1 MKYHTL
7 SSTCLLA
14 KLEARDYLIHPR
26 RGKFFETV
34 SNITEVSTH
43 VPHQACNP
51 ILKGFHESTPVVC
64 VCARAQIKSNVQN
77 TGVAWN
83 SVSRGFW
90 LAGWLPWR
98 ASVYIK
104 RVLAGW
110 LPWRASVIL
119 IYKIKR
125 VFARYVEGKD
135 AVEYVRS
142 SIGAALPV
150 RVQGRILDKLYII
163 N

>member
-1 MKYHTL
+1 M
-7 SSTCLLA
+7 
-14 KLEARDYLIHPR
+14 
-26 RGKFFETV
+26 
-34 SNITEVSTH
+34 
-43 VPHQACNP
+43 
-51 ILKGFHESTPVVC
+51 
-64 VCARAQIKSNVQN
+64 CARAQIKSNVQN

-90 LAGWLPWR
+90 
-98 ASVYIK
+98 
-104 RVLAGW
+104 LAGW